1 MNIPVWYS
9 CLSAFSHCRYTL
21 RSLLYIFF
29 HISYFI
35 VINKTSYMY
44 IKTNIRDIVKLSLSF
59 FLVVLPFMV
68 NKDEYILTMSLIVRL
83 GKFST

>member
-1 MNIPVWYS
+1 
-9 CLSAFSHCRYTL
+9 
-21 RSLLYIFF
+21 
-29 HISYFI
+29 
-35 VINKTSYMY
+35 MY
-44 IKTNIRDIVKLSLSF
+44 IKTNIRDIVKLSLF

>member
-1 MNIPVWYS
+1 
-9 CLSAFSHCRYTL
+9 
-21 RSLLYIFF
+21 
-29 HISYFI
+29 
-35 VINKTSYMY
+35 MY